1 MFAREVRQRRASY
14 RRGFRHWHWHWHL
27 DEVFVKITGQT
38 HYRWCAVNHEGEII
52 QSHVTE
58 KRGKSAART
67 FMKKALKRHGE
78 VETIVTHGLPS
89 YPAAMRALGNLDRR
103 EIARELSVARRA
115 RGASA
120 RDEVAQDGQ
129 HRQPGCLTP
138 RIGFQA
144 NTPIIR
150 PQP

>member
-1 MFAREVRQRRASY
+1 M
-14 RRGFRHWHWHWHL
+14 
-27 DEVFVKITGQT
+27 KITGQT